1 MAGKVKQVDTNELMR
16 HAIEYCDN
24 CIANTTE
31 VVAASGKVVKRR
43 DRHIPTIGYF
53 LLHWL
58 RRERFDFYKRH
69 NWYTAMRNESHPYSH
84 TIKEINNMFDDLA
97 RDIVANE
104 GKGIF
109 YAKNKLN
116 MHDKQHLNGEHK
128 VVITFDGDVNSIK

>member
-1 MAGKVKQVDTNELMR
+1 MAKFKDIDKNELMR

-58 RRERFDFYKRH
+58 RREEFEFYKRS
-69 NWYTAMRNESHPYSH
+69 NWYDAMKNPNHPLSD
-84 TIKEINNMFDDLA
+84 TIKEINNMFDELA
-97 RDIVANE
+97 IDIVANE
-104 GKGIF
+104 NKGIF
-109 YAKNKLN
+109 YSKNKLN